1 MMRKTQDKVVKF
13 DSIELI
19 NAEKIIQKDER
30 RLVVFKRPKG
40 PKMILPR
47 YIRITNDLAWSFGF
61 FIAEGHKTH
70 SGVEIANREVYLIEK
85 FKKAIEESF
94 GIKNENWRL
103 YVKTP
108 SKDLENI
115 KKKWITTLHISK
127 TNVNYLSKA
136 RQDII
141 DLRINNTLFSVIF
154 NILVKKSLPKIL
166 ENRELLINFLDG
178 YEVGDGSVIQRNGY
192 LYGIVITVKNKFM
205 KDYLVKAFRQLYN
218 YSASVR
224 RTKGS
229 YEIMVRGIH
238 MMTQLILD
246 GHFKSSERQWK
257 KLVSCYLKKEY
268 TRSHIRYWFTFTN
281 GFLAINDIAVKAD
294 RSHWS
299 VRDALNKD
307 TELGLTIAKR
317 VHVPNKKGAP
327 LKFYSLSENGKKLI
341 KILKEVI
348 CDGEESI
355 DIRCGGT

>member
-1 MMRKTQDKVVKF
+1 MMREIKDNLVKF

-19 NAEKIIQKDER
+19 NNEKIIQKDEKK
-30 RLVVFKRPKG
+30 LVVFKRPKG
-40 PKMILPR
+40 PKMALPR
-47 YIRITNDLAWSFGF
+47 HIHITNDLAWSFGF
-61 FIAEGHKTH
+61 FVAEGHKSYT
-70 SGVEIANREVYLIEK
+70 GVGIANREIYLIEK
-85 FKKAIEESF
+85 FKKTLEESF
-94 GIKNENWRL
+94 GIKNEEWRL

-108 SKDLENI
+108 SKDLEKT
-115 KKKWITTLHISK
+115 KKKWISKLHISK
-127 TNVNYLSKA
+127 TNVNYVAKA

-141 DLRINNTLFSVIF
+141 ELRINNTLFSVVF
-154 NILVKKSLPKIL
+154 NILIKKSLSEIL
-166 ENRELLINFLDG
+166 KNRELLINFLDG

-205 KDYLVKAFRQLYN
+205 RDYLVEAFRRLYN

-229 YEIMVRGIH
+229 YEIIVRGVH

-268 TRSHIRYWFTFTN
+268 TRSHVRYWLTLTN
-281 GFLAINDIAVKAD
+281 GFLAINDIAAKAD

-307 TELGLTIAKR
+307 TGLGLTIAKR
-317 VHVPNKKGAP
+317 VHISNKKGAH
-327 LKFYSLSENGKKLI
+327 LKFYSLSEDGEKLV
-341 KILKEVI
+341 KILKEVGYN
-348 CDGEESI
+348 GEE
-355 DIRCGGT
+355 DTNIRCGGT